1 MSKGTNMSS
10 AAFNLPAPWTAQPVK
25 VALVG
30 AGGTG
35 SQLLTG
41 LARLHIALRS
51 LGHPHGLEVG
61 VWDGDSVSAANIGRQ
76 LFSPGDIG
84 RNKAIVLVHRLNCFF
99 GLDWQARPERFQ
111 IGYGDRTP
119 DLLITC
125 VDSARARREIAGL
138 FAYDRPLWLDCGNSQ
153 KSGQVMLGRIGGP
166 DTMKGSDTKFRS
178 LPLMSRLLPELFDE
192 SIPEDDKPSCSLAEA
207 LESQDL
213 FINQAISTWAGHLLW
228 TLFREGQLGICGY
241 WINLE
246 EGRVTPVPIP
256 AMEALNV

>member
-1 MSKGTNMSS
+1 MIFK
-10 AAFNLPAPWTAQPVK
+10 LPASWTTQPVK

-41 LARLHIALRS
+41 LARLHIALRE
-51 LGHPHGLEVG
+51 LGHPGGLEVG
-61 VWDGDSVSAANIGRQ
+61 VWDGDNVSPANIGRQ

-99 GLDWQARPERFQ
+99 GLDWQARPERFH
-111 IGYGDRTP
+111 IHRGDRTP
-119 DLLITC
+119 DILITC
-125 VDSARARREIAGL
+125 VDSAAARREIASL
-138 FAYDRPLWLDCGNSQ
+138 FPARGHDAPLWLDCGNSQ
-153 KSGQVMLGRIGGP
+153 KSGQVMLAR
-166 DTMKGSDTKFRS
+166 MASRS
-178 LPLMSRLLPELFDE
+178 PKEMLPLMTELLPELFDA

-228 TLFREGQLGICGY
+228 TLFREGELGICGY

-246 EGRVTPVPIP
+246 EGRITPVPIP
-256 AMEALNV
+256 AQEANHA